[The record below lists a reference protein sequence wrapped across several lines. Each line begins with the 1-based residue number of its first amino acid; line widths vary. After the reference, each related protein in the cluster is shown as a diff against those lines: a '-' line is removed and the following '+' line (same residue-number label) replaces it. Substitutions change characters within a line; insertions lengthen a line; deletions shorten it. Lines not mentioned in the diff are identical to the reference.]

1 MLFVAIMA
9 AVKMRYFLGFPESLL
24 IFIYN
29 RKINF
34 QFFFFS
40 VILFFLIF
48 TFQSQLCIYA
58 GIRVFLQN
66 YIYYI
71 NRNNIFR
78 KHYFNF

>member
-40 VILFFLIF
+40 NLIF
-48 TFQSQLCIYA
+48 
-58 GIRVFLQN
+58 
-66 YIYYI
+66 
-71 NRNNIFR
+71 
-78 KHYFNF
+78 FNFYISKPIVYLCWHSGIFAELHILYK